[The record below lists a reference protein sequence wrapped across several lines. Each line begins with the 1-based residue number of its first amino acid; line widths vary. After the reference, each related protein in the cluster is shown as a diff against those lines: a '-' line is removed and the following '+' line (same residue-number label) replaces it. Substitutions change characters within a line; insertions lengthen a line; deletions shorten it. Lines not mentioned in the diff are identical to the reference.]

1 MYGYTEEK
9 MKVTILAV
17 GKLKEKYLKQGIA
30 EYSKRLGPYTKLDII
45 EVPDEQAPENL
56 SETQM
61 IQVKEKEG
69 QRLLEKVKETDFVIT
84 LEIQGKLVSSEEL
97 SKTIATQM
105 VRGKSHFVFVIGGSL
120 GLSDAVMKRSNY
132 AISFGRIT
140 YPHQLMRL
148 VLTEQIYRSF
158 RIMKGEPYHK

>member
-17 GKLKEKYLKQGIA
+17 GKLKEKYLKQGIE
-30 EYSKRLGPYTKLDII
+30 EYSKRLGSYTKLDII

-69 QRLLEKVKETDFVIT
+69 QRLLGKVKETDFVIT